1 MSQSF
6 SARFDC
12 LDRTYHYYF
21 PRGKLNLDQMRT
33 ASQLLIGDHDFR
45 NFCKMDVGNGV
56 VKFQRKILSVK
67 IEDIDQNADAYS
79 MHRLTLVGQAFLWH
93 QVRCIL
99 AVLFLIGEGKEQPSV
114 ISELFDVIQNPR
126 QVTIEITQRTCIYNS
141 SVYISV

>member
-1 MSQSF
+1 
-6 SARFDC
+6 
-12 LDRTYHYYF
+12 
-21 PRGKLNLDQMRT
+21 
-33 ASQLLIGDHDFR
+33 
-45 NFCKMDVGNGV
+45 MDVGNGV